1 MVSIKKGSLSRDP
14 TDFDTYPVSRKLLS
28 KINKP
33 VPYFSS
39 ELDNEDEDELTDDD
53 CRERVKNF
61 KVREMRKRADASL
74 ELAAVSDIAQGIQNA
89 ASNVKQASAMTL
101 DLKELRHRQSRIRSL
116 IDAGDEILTSTFKT
130 PREESVHRVNVFDG
144 LP

>member
-14 TDFDTYPVSRKLLS
+14 EDFDTYPVSRKLLS

-33 VPYFSS
+33 APYFSS

-61 KVREMRKRADASL
+61 KVSEMRKRADASL
-74 ELAAVSDIAQGIQNA
+74 ELAAVSEIAQGI
-89 ASNVKQASAMTL
+89 
-101 DLKELRHRQSRIRSL
+101 
-116 IDAGDEILTSTFKT
+116 
-130 PREESVHRVNVFDG
+130 
-144 LP
+144 